1 MTSILGISHN
11 YRQLSH
17 NYRVATGQTGCNCC
31 CYQKLLL
38 SLWLLLL
45 LLILLLFVC
54 CCFCCCCCCCQTAT
68 HLYLDTAM
76 LHVARSSPNVH
87 LVAHYYAKRVA
98 LFTQKWP
105 WLMMMIA
112 RLAKL
117 ANNRAKL
124 LLLLLPPL
132 HLAKT
137 VAVRAT
143 CCQHNCLYV
152 IGN

>member
-1 MTSILGISHN
+1 
-11 YRQLSH
+11 
-17 NYRVATGQTGCNCC
+17 
-31 CYQKLLL
+31 
-38 SLWLLLL
+38 
-45 LLILLLFVC
+45 
-54 CCFCCCCCCCQTAT
+54 
-68 HLYLDTAM
+68 
-76 LHVARSSPNVH
+76 
-87 LVAHYYAKRVA
+87 
-98 LFTQKWP
+98 
-105 WLMMMIA
+105 MMMIA

-117 ANNRAKL
+117 ANNRAKLL

>member
-1 MTSILGISHN
+1 MCKVTGN
-11 YRQLSH
+11 YRKTIG
-17 NYRVATGQTGCNCC
+17 NYRTTTGLQRAKTGCNCC

-38 SLWLLLL
+38 LLWLLLL

-54 CCFCCCCCCCQTAT
+54 SCCCCCCCCQTT
-68 HLYLDTAM
+68 SHLYLDTAM

-124 LLLLLPPL
+124 LLLLLLL